1 MKRADYQKAIKL
13 NAVPAIE
20 GIYRTNDQHRLKT
33 GSGSNPKLSDFLQGY
48 VSLVK
53 QLESIQS
60 EGQVHQLDIN
70 EFDIEIT
77 TGLAGIDDNEIIL
90 AL

>member
-1 MKRADYQKAIKL
+1 MRKGDYQKAIKL
-13 NAVPAIE
+13 NTIPAIE
-20 GIYRTNDQHRLKT
+20 GIGRSNNQHRLKT
-33 GSGSNPKLSDFLQGY
+33 GSASNPKLSDFLKGY

-60 EGQVHQLDIN
+60 ERQAHQLDIN

-77 TGLAGIDDNEIIL
+77 TGLAGMDDNEIIL